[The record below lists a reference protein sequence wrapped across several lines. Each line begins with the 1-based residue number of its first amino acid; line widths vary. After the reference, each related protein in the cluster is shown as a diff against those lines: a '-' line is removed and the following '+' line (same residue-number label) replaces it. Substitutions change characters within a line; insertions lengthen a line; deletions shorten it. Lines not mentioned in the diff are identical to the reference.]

1 MTQKRIAPIMNLQLM
16 SYANCPVCKNESI
29 KPVLTAKDHTV
40 SGETFTIAECGMCGL
55 RYTLNAPSE
64 DKIGPYYQSSAY
76 ISHSNTKKGVIN
88 LLYHI
93 ARFFTMM
100 SKEKLVKKAS
110 KRQVGMLLDI
120 GSGTG
125 TFAHTM
131 ERAGWNVVGLE
142 PDPEARKQA
151 IKKYN
156 CDIYPSD
163 ELFRLP
169 EQTYS
174 VITMWHVLEHVHQLD
189 EYVDRM
195 KHLLAPTG
203 KLIIAVPNYTSKDA
217 AIYKEFWASYDV
229 PRHLYHFSPNSMRML
244 MKRHGMQVIGTR
256 RMWLDSFYISLLSEK
271 YKKGF
276 FLKGI
281 WNGLVSNFNALLH
294 KEQCS
299 SLVYVIERED

>member
-1 MTQKRIAPIMNLQLM
+1 MTQKRTAPIMNLQMM
-16 SYANCPVCKNESI
+16 SYSNCPVCKNESI
-29 KPVLTAKDHTV
+29 KPSLTAKDHTV
-40 SGETFTIAECGMCGL
+40 SGEKFTIAECCMCGL
-55 RYTLNAPSE
+55 RFTLNAPSE
-64 DKIGPYYQSSAY
+64 DKIGPYYQSSSY

-88 LLYHI
+88 LLYHT
-93 ARFFTMM
+93 ARFFTMTW
-100 SKEKLVKKAS
+100 KEKLVKKAA

-125 TFAHTM
+125 TFVNTM
-131 ERAGWNVVGLE
+131 EKAGWNVVGLE
-142 PDPEARKQA
+142 PDPEARAQA

-156 CDIYPSD
+156 SDIYPSD

-189 EYVDRM
+189 EYVERM
-195 KHLLAPTG
+195 RELLAPTG
-203 KLIIAVPNYTSKDA
+203 KLIIAVPNYKSKDA
-217 AIYKEFWASYDV
+217 SIYKEFWASYDV

-244 MKRHGMQVIGTR
+244 MKRHNMRVIGIR

-281 WNGLVSNFNALLH
+281 WNGLVSNVNAFLH